1 MGAAFSIVSW
11 SARGSAEMA
20 ANVSAMSVNR
30 SACVRAT
37 GAACADARPICR
49 KNWSSSVFGS
59 ARFVMTGVSA
69 RKNGLS
75 ASIERLIDCPRPAK
89 ASPNPAVAFWMC
101 GRVAGSKVENR
112 SSNSSGSEAFF
123 TGIVSPDVKVRL
135 LVPGWSSTYLSP
147 SAERGRTRSFVS
159 TPSGSTFLSRAR
171 SASAMARRWPFTVLT
186 VGVISFTTPTRKPP
200 TRTSLPFTSLAP
212 EGSSAFRS

>member
-20 ANVSAMSVNR
+20 ANVSAMSVNS

-37 GAACADARPICR
+37 GATCAEARPIWR

-59 ARFVMTGVSA
+59 ARFVITGVSA

-75 ASIERLIDCPRPAK
+75 ASIERLIDWPRPAK
-89 ASPNPAVAFWMC
+89 ASPKPAVAFWMC
-101 GRVAGSKVENR
+101 GRVFGSKVENR

-123 TGIVSPDVKVRL
+123 TGTVSPDVKVFL
-135 LVPGWSSTYLSP
+135 LVPGWSSTYFRP

-159 TPSGSTFLSRAR
+159 TPERLDLLVEREVRDRDRAPLAVHGR
-171 SASAMARRWPFTVLT
+171 DAR
-186 VGVISFTTPTRKPP
+186 
-200 TRTSLPFTSLAP
+200 A
-212 EGSSAFRS
+212 